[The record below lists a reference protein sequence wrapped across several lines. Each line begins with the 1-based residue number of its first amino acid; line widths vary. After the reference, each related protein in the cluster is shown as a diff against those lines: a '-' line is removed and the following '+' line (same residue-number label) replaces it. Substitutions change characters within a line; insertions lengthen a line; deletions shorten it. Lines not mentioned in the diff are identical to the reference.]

1 MVSYKTVAKYLFFCR
16 NRAAFAAVRG
26 NTYIHSETIIKEAV
40 SMPVFDFL
48 RDSKKPEPEK
58 RLEEID
64 VTKILRNP
72 NQPRATFAEE
82 SIQELADSIA
92 QVGLIQPL
100 VVRPVQSGFELVA
113 GERRLRAVK
122 SLGMKTVMC
131 IVQNDVVDETS
142 AMMALIENLQREE
155 LNYLEE
161 AVCYS
166 QLLTNFHLTQEELA
180 KKLGKSQSSIAN
192 KLRILK
198 LPPAVKDAMSEAG
211 LSERH
216 ARALLSLRE
225 EKHQL
230 DAVKKITD
238 KGLSVKETEAY
249 VEKTLNRLYD
259 EKRDGAKPRPIM
271 IRLVKDY
278 RLFMNTVN
286 AAVNQLREAG
296 MAVEVEQNDRPDGV
310 DIEIKVTRKQP

>member
-1 MVSYKTVAKYLFFCR
+1 
-16 NRAAFAAVRG
+16 
-26 NTYIHSETIIKEAV
+26 
-40 SMPVFDFL
+40 MPVFDFL
-48 RDSKKPEPEK
+48 KDNSKKAEPEK

-64 VTKILRNP
+64 VSKIVPNP
-72 NQPRATFAEE
+72 NQPRATFVEE
-82 SIQELADSIA
+82 SILELADSIA

-100 VVRPVQSGFELVA
+100 VVRPVKNGYELVA

-122 SLGMKTVMC
+122 SLGMKTVSC

-166 QLLTNFHLTQEELA
+166 QLLSTFHLTQEELA

-192 KLRILK
+192 KLRVLK
-198 LPPAVKDAMSEAG
+198 LPPAVKDAMTDAG

-230 DAVKKITD
+230 DAVKKISE
-238 KGLSVKETEAY
+238 KGFSVKETEAY

-278 RLFMNTVN
+278 RLFMNTIN
-286 AAVNQLREAG
+286 TAVNQLREAG
-296 MAVEVEQNDRPDGV
+296 MLVEVEQADRADGV
-310 DIEIKVTRKQP
+310 DIQIKVTRKPQ